1 MCLGHYVHVAFQ
13 DAVLRFGNVA
23 NFYLL
28 LISLILF
35 RSNEQYMQ
43 FYNINTKEKYVPSDK
58 NLNFTLFI
66 ILAVVTVL
74 IFPATLKYNHPTNSV
89 CQVNTIKAGQPS

>member
-13 DAVLRFGNVA
+13 DAVLKFANAA

-28 LISLILF
+28 LISLMF

-58 NLNFTLFI
+58 NFTLFI
-66 ILAVVTVL
+66 ILAVVTLL
-74 IFPATLKYNHPTNSV
+74 IFPATLKYKSPY
-89 CQVNTIKAGQPS
+89 K